1 MQPQLYYQKNQ
12 TKFNNVMVKTNPII
26 KLEME
31 KQAEKNINEQPFT
44 MYGSVI
50 KQQHRE

>member
-12 TKFNNVMVKTNPII
+12 TKFNNRMVKTNPII
-26 KLEME
+26 KLEIR
-31 KQAEKNINEQPFT
+31 KNINEQSFT
-44 MYGSVI
+44 IYGSVI